1 MDASFIVCR
10 DRLPLTA
17 SRVHDT
23 LDAATTEAARLC
35 RKEGATFCVFALVG
49 EVRPAVAP
57 VVWEWKTAEALRP
70 AFVVPTWAG
79 VNAGCVG
86 ALS

>member
-23 LDAATTEAARLC
+23 VAAAQVEAERLC
-35 RKEGATFCVFALVG
+35 RKEGATFLVFALLG
-49 EVRPAVAP
+49 EVRPVPVAWDWGTNTVDSQSP
-57 VVWEWKTAEALRP
+57 AAL
-70 AFVVPTWAG
+70 
-79 VNAGCVG
+79 G
-86 ALS
+86 APLPDAPDALVF